1 MFIMEIFRRNS
12 KNINLGI
19 GYAND
24 IAKHATTRE
33 ILYAWTLIS
42 GYRKV
47 ACSIHIRV
55 GFRYYHK
62 TIYIYTYIQCSMASN
77 QVNKKDNVLYRGTI
91 IYLFKKI

>member
-62 TIYIYTYIQCSMASN
+62 TMYIYNDGKYFYS
-77 QVNKKDNVLYRGTI
+77 VFYGLKPGK
-91 IYLFKKI
+91 